1 MKVHK
6 RKKTTRIRGSRTF
19 GWGFRQKH
27 KGHGNKGGLGMAGT
41 GKKADHKKQKAKSL
55 DKKGKYFGKQ
65 GYTSRSTKKDKIKKM
80 NLIDI
85 QNNLF
90 NKTTKQIELKDY
102 KILGKVLAER
112 NNYKNQT
119 TKKRKKRVGNSI
131 THYKENKLMFLFFNS
146 TYLKHFFM

>member
-102 KILGKVLAER
+102 KILGKGSGFKAEIIA
-112 NNYKNQT
+112 KSAT
-119 TKKRKKRVGNSI
+119 SSAIEKMKKAGGKI
-131 THYKENKLMFLFFNS
+131 TLPTIKEE
-146 TYLKHFFM
+146 